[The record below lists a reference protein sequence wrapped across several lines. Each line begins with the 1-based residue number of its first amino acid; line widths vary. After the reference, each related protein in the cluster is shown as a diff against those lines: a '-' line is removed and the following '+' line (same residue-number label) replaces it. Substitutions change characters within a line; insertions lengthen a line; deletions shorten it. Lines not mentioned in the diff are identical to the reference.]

1 MTSSRSGLENPADI
15 PAGGTG
21 DMRYEFTVTSNQ
33 ELADKCAKQQDELA
47 NTAGAIQGFFIN
59 DFLVS

>member
-1 MTSSRSGLENPADI
+1 
-15 PAGGTG
+15 
-21 DMRYEFTVTSNQ
+21 MRYEFTVTSNQ